1 MLRAIF
7 SGYYSLTDK
16 YIYIFNPT
24 WFRESRPFNNFILQ
38 WNDGTHG
45 HGQVSFSVCDSR
57 HFFSHCFIS
66 LVKFWETDTTMQGIF
81 IIVFCLFRGICCI
94 LIPSDRGQHIMIV
107 SHQEQVSDHTETH
120 RYRQKPQKA
129 CFWEYGMVLLWG
141 GAVCAAD
148 HKMLS
153 SFQLPSLCWKV
164 ENILTSRNALE
175 NHVAQQKRGA
185 IVARRTL
192 LWENNGY
199 AGNIYTKLEK
209 ARRPCHRELLSPTDN
224 TATALPESSLYFH
237 NFRASLCNTQAFTS
251 ISTYIFIYFVLH
263 VFWKLKCVNLFC

>member
-1 MLRAIF
+1 M
-7 SGYYSLTDK
+7 GHMDMDK
-16 YIYIFNPT
+16 F
-24 WFRESRPFNNFILQ
+24 
-38 WNDGTHG
+38 H
-45 HGQVSFSVCDSR
+45 SVCVTPGT
-57 HFFSHCFIS
+57 FFHIVLFHLSNSGKQTPQCREYLS
-66 LVKFWETDTTMQGIF
+66 LYFAYSGVFAVFWYH
-81 IIVFCLFRGICCI
+81 
-94 LIPSDRGQHIMIV
+94 DRGQHIMIV

-164 ENILTSRNALE
+164 ENILTSKNALE

-209 ARRPCHRELLSPTDN
+209 ARRPCHRKLLSPTDN

-237 NFRASLCNTQAFTS
+237 NFRASLCNAQAFTS